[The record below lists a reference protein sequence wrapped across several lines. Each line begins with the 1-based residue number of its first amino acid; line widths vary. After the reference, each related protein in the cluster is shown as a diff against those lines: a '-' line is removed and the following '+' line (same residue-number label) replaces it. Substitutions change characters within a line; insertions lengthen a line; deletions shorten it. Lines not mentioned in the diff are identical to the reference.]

1 MASHSSCGSR
11 ATKACIALRQRVLIF
26 DLADPFAAGESRIVD
41 VDDERFW
48 PVHQR
53 QRLRDHAGKFRI
65 DQDDL
70 GAAMI
75 ELEGDRGGIEPD
87 VERVEHGARHRH
99 RKMHLVHRRDVRQH
113 RRDRVAAADAAAGE
127 IRRKAPAARI
137 GLRPGED
144 AALIDGADMIGIDG
158 GGARQEA
165 QRRQRPRNW
174 PASCP
179 VRCCTGFALPLI
191 GLSPIS
197 RCTYRNPIEI
207 HGNIATT
214 IRPTSS
220 ASR

>member
-11 ATKACIALRQRVLIF
+11 AMKACIALRQRVLIF

-41 VDDERFW
+41 VDDERLW

-113 RRDRVAAADAAAGE
+113 RRDGIAAADAAAGE
-127 IRRKAPAARI
+127 IRRKTPAARI

-144 AALIDGADMIGIDG
+144 AALIDRADMIGIDG

-165 QRRQRPRNW
+165 QRRQGDEVGRRLVQSDVVLVL
-174 PASCP
+174 ARRSSA
-179 VRCCTGFALPLI
+179 TSHSQYA
-191 GLSPIS
+191 
-197 RCTYRNPIEI
+197 YRNPIEI